1 MDAHRGRATLPNVPE
16 RPEILSTARPSAVRL
31 WGFLFLVVGAVVAG
45 LGALMDWATLGFPG
59 DERGALDVAVKG
71 VDVWEG
77 KVVLAAAVLALV
89 GQIAMRLV
97 RGTESRRVLAFGI
110 ATLGALVIAVTLS
123 VAMRADARL
132 GGSQGLDEMASGL
145 AERLG
150 EDPAAVRAQLERQ
163 YGEQLRVDLGP
174 GVAVAVVG
182 GVLIDVGGALGLLW
196 VKQGAEASPA
206 SGGADTSPAS
216 GEADASPAP

>member
-1 MDAHRGRATLPNVPE
+1 MEAHRGRATLRNVPE
-16 RPEILSTARPSAVRL
+16 RPEILSTARPTAIRL

-45 LGALMDWATLGFPG
+45 IGALMDWATVGFPG

-77 KVVLAAAVLALV
+77 KVVLASAVLALV
-89 GQIAMRLV
+89 GMIAMRLAQ
-97 RGTESRRVLAFGI
+97 RTGTRRALAFGI
-110 ATLGALVIAVTLS
+110 ATLGALVISVALS
-123 VAMRADARL
+123 VAIRAEARL
-132 GGSQGLDEMASGL
+132 GGSEGLDELAGGL

-150 EDPAAVRAQLERQ
+150 EDPGAVRAQLERQ

-174 GVAVAVVG
+174 GVAVAIVG

-196 VKQGAEASPA
+196 VRQRAEAPA
-206 SGGADTSPAS
+206 APGQAA
-216 GEADASPAP
+216 ASPTP

>member
-1 MDAHRGRATLPNVPE
+1 MPE

-71 VDVWEG
+71 IDVWEG
-77 KVVLAAAVLALV
+77 KVVLASAVLALV
-89 GQIAMRLV
+89 GMVAMRLA
-97 RGTESRRVLAFGI
+97 RGTETRRVLAFGI
-110 ATLGALVIAVTLS
+110 ATLGALVIAVALS
-123 VAMRADARL
+123 VAIRADARL
-132 GGSQGLDEMASGL
+132 GGSEGLDEISGGL
-145 AERLG
+145 AEQLG
-150 EDPAAVRAQLERQ
+150 EDPAAVRAQLEQQ

-174 GVAVAVVG
+174 GVWVAVVG

-196 VKQGAEASPA
+196 VKQRAEAAPA
-206 SGGADTSPAS
+206 P
-216 GEADASPAP
+216 GEIDASPTP